1 MDIGLKQRALPLA
14 HRLWELPLTWFL
26 LALSLN
32 LVAAANMWDQ
42 QSLAPHYVHLA
53 DSLLHGRLDLMHTE
67 NLYDLLVVDGR
78 AYVAGSPLPAILL
91 APLVAIFNN
100 QFSDVLFSIVVAALN
115 VGLVHHLF
123 RKPWLTLLFALGT
136 PHLYMGALG
145 SVWLMAHLV
154 AILFALLA
162 LYAGWKRHNWFLA
175 GLALALAGLSRPNL
189 LFGAAF
195 FLLYIY
201 LQHARRPLR
210 PRLLPHM
217 RPQLRKQVR
226 PLLLFT
232 LPVALGVAAHLLY
245 NAARFGAPLDFGYQY
260 TAGAPNLVATYRR
273 FGGFDL
279 HYFPCDLFVSLFNPP
294 LIRGWA
300 PPLLF
305 SACDHLIAGVDV
317 PANGALFAPNP
328 LGMSLLLVTP
338 AFLLLLGARRH
349 RPVVIAAWAGLL
361 ATMIPLWTY
370 HNTGSVQFGYRYWM
384 DAAPFWLLLL
394 AVTYPVTPAAPR
406 LDRWLERA
414 RRPLILASIVVNVWG
429 FLWIYNLFV
438 GRQWAVVWAYWLHEM
453 ARRHLGW

>member
-14 HRLWELPLTWFL
+14 HRLWEHPFTWLL
-26 LALSLN
+26 LALILN
-32 LVAAANMWDQ
+32 VAAAANMWDQ

-53 DSLLHGRLDLMHTE
+53 DSLLHGRLDLMHTD

-78 AYVAGSPLPAILL
+78 AYVAGSPLPAVLL
-91 APLVAIFNN
+91 MPLVALFSNN
-100 QFSDVLFSIVVAALN
+100 FSDILFSIVIAALN

-162 LYAGWKRHNWFLA
+162 LLAGWKHGNWFRAGLALGLA
-175 GLALALAGLSRPNL
+175 GLARPTL

-195 FLLYIY
+195 FAVYIW
-201 LQHARRPLR
+201 LQRAGRQRLRARL
-210 PRLLPHM
+210 
-217 RPQLRKQVR
+217 R
-226 PLLLFT
+226 PLLLFA
-232 LPVALGVAAHLLY
+232 LPVALGVTAHLFY
-245 NAARFGAPLDFGYQY
+245 NAARFGGPLDFGYQY
-260 TAGAPNLVATYRR
+260 TAGAPNIVATYNRY
-273 FGGFDL
+273 GGFSA
-279 HYFPCDLFVSLFNPP
+279 HYLSCDLFVSLLNPP
-294 LIRGWA
+294 LVRGWA
-300 PPLLF
+300 PPVLF
-305 SACDHLIAGVDV
+305 SACDHLLAGVDI
-317 PANGALFAPNP
+317 PAGRGLVTPNP

-338 AFLLLLGARRH
+338 AFLLLLGARRR
-349 RPVVIAAWAGLL
+349 RPAIIAAWVGLL
-361 ATMIPLWTY
+361 AIMIPLWAY

-394 AVTYPVTPAAPR
+394 AVTYPLEPAAAASR

-414 RRPLILASIVVNVWG
+414 RHPLILASIIINFWG

-438 GRQWAVVWAYWLHEM
+438 GEHWYAIWARWLPEM